1 MHFPGA
7 ASRWLFKLPAVL
19 ACLLFAP
26 GTLAQANIK
35 LGVLV
40 VLEGGFGAVAGR
52 DALRGVEMALK
63 ERHYSAGGRKIE
75 FVSAATNGTPD
86 FAVAG
91 ARRLIEED
99 KVDIVIGPLSGSEG
113 IAVKNY
119 AKSQPQVTF
128 VNGSSAAQATTLVE
142 PAQNFFRFTTDGAQW
157 MAGLGR
163 HAHAKGYR
171 RVAVLGEDYAYPYS
185 QVHGFMVEF
194 CRAGGKVVDKHW
206 VPIGT
211 KDFSAVIQKLPQDV
225 DAIFVVLGGK
235 DAANFLTQYELA
247 GGTRPIIGGS
257 NTFDQTVL
265 GYKGRRRDALI
276 GSASAGPIADNWKND
291 AWQKFVADYK
301 AIFSDALPSPSLFA
315 YAYYVAT
322 LATLEAIDLSKGDLS
337 AEQAALRRALG
348 RLHLKTPT
356 GPVHLDENRNAVASN
371 FVTEIAK
378 ASDGALFN
386 QVVRVIP
393 NVSQSL
399 GMTKTMFEKQGLG
412 SRTNPECN

>member
-1 MHFPGA
+1 MHFPDA
-7 ASRWLFKLPAVL
+7 ASGWLYKLPA
-19 ACLLFAP
+19 LLVCFFFTPAVV
-26 GTLAQANIK
+26 AQANIK

-63 ERHYSAGGRKIE
+63 EHHHRAGGRKLE

-86 FAVAG
+86 SAVAA
-91 ARRLIEED
+91 ARRLVEKD
-99 KVDIVIGPLSGSEG
+99 KVDIVVGPLSGSEG

-119 AKSQPQVTF
+119 AKSQSRITF
-128 VNGSSAAQATTLVE
+128 VNGSSAAQATTLAE

-163 HAHAKGYR
+163 HVYAKGYH
-171 RVAVLGEDYAYPYS
+171 RVAVVGEDYAYPYS
-185 QVHGFMVEF
+185 QVYGFMVEF

-211 KDFSAVIQKLPQDV
+211 EDYSAIIRKLPQDI

-276 GSASAGPIADNWKND
+276 GSASAGPIADSWKD
-291 AWQKFVADYK
+291 HAWQKFVADYK
-301 AIFSDALPSPSLFA
+301 ALFNDALPSPSLFA

-322 LATLEAIDLSKGDLS
+322 LATLQAIDQVNGDLS
-337 AEQAALRRALG
+337 AEQAAFRRALG
-348 RLHLKTPT
+348 RLHLSTPS
-356 GPVHLDENRNAVASN
+356 GRVRLDKNRSAVASN
-371 FVTEIAK
+371 FVTEIVRAP
-378 ASDGALFN
+378 DGTLFN

-399 GMTKTMFEKQGLG
+399 GMTKAMFERQGLG